1 MGFLNPAFLFGIAA
15 AVIPLLIHLWHRRQ
29 VKTVDFSSLMF
40 LILAQKQTARRIQ
53 LYNLLLLLLRMVI
66 IALIALTL
74 SRPLLKN
81 HLFFVGH
88 RAKTSCAII
97 LDNSYS
103 MGYQDISGQRF
114 ELARNKATEILASLQ
129 SGDQAAL
136 ILMSDIADPVIRKL
150 TPDLDL
156 VRTAIQQA
164 ELTYRGTNV
173 VASVDLAHE
182 ILTGADNLNQEI
194 YLITDLAG
202 WKDTTPIPNR
212 SGAKIFIL
220 PIGDQVAENAGL
232 TSIQASRPLIGTHV
246 PVQIEVGIGNYTH
259 APLNQTSV
267 QVFFNDLKRRSIQL
281 PAQSETDLSV
291 SFNHQ
296 FQTVGPHIG
305 HLQLPM
311 DRLEADNQRY
321 FVFEAYGDIK
331 TLCVTDA
338 PFYLLTALNPSSPA
352 GDQAGLGSSFQ
363 TSATISPGTVSPSEI
378 STVSVEDWDILLL
391 SDLETFSSDT
401 IQQIQAFL
409 RAGKSLI
416 LFVGVDLIKPVH
428 TDQNLSDWL
437 GITLGENVTWNPPTQ
452 ITLSDPQHIIFD
464 PFEETAFKGD
474 SAPRFFRGLQMSVEL
489 TTKVLAQFQ
498 NQIPFLVEYRIENG
512 TVLVFNASG
521 TTLTDADLLVTPYFL
536 PLLQQSV
543 LYAKSR
549 QVAMDRQL
557 TVGQPLSIHVR
568 ELVDRV
574 EIGTPDGQPSKSIQL
589 DQDRHISFADTDQP
603 GIYPIDIYGAKS
615 KQRQFLAVNLDASES
630 NLRPIDLER
639 AGVLLSAHAVDNQEE
654 LDQTLNT
661 LRTGREIWGE
671 LLVLALA
678 LMGVE
683 SLVANRNQ
691 KG

>member
-1 MGFLNPAFLFGIAA
+1 MPALNVAFTVSIKYTSTT
-15 AVIPLLIHLWHRRQ
+15 LIR
-29 VKTVDFSSLMF
+29 F
-40 LILAQKQTARRIQ
+40 
-53 LYNLLLLLLRMVI
+53 
-66 IALIALTL
+66 L
-74 SRPLLKN
+74 SRTQCSP
-81 HLFFVGH
+81 
-88 RAKTSCAII
+88 
-97 LDNSYS
+97 
-103 MGYQDISGQRF
+103 
-114 ELARNKATEILASLQ
+114 
-129 SGDQAAL
+129 
-136 ILMSDIADPVIRKL
+136 L
-150 TPDLDL
+150 TP
-156 VRTAIQQA
+156 
-164 ELTYRGTNV
+164 LT
-173 VASVDLAHE
+173 
-182 ILTGADNLNQEI
+182 
-194 YLITDLAG
+194 
-202 WKDTTPIPNR
+202 
-212 SGAKIFIL
+212 
-220 PIGDQVAENAGL
+220 
-232 TSIQASRPLIGTHV
+232 
-246 PVQIEVGIGNYTH
+246 
-259 APLNQTSV
+259 
-267 QVFFNDLKRRSIQL
+267 
-281 PAQSETDLSV
+281 
-291 SFNHQ
+291 
-296 FQTVGPHIG
+296 
-305 HLQLPM
+305 
-311 DRLEADNQRY
+311 
-321 FVFEAYGDIK
+321 
-331 TLCVTDA
+331 
-338 PFYLLTALNPSSPA
+338 PA
-352 GDQAGLGSSFQ
+352 GDQAGLDSSFQ
-363 TSATISPGTVSPSEI
+363 TSAPISPGTVSPSEI

-416 LFVGVDLIKPVH
+416 LFLGVDLIKPVD
-428 TDQNLSDWL
+428 TNQNLRDWL

-464 PFEETAFKGD
+464 PFEETAFIGD
-474 SAPRFFRGLQMSVEL
+474 SAPRFFRGLEMNVKL

-603 GIYPIDIYGAKS
+603 GIYPIDIYGAES
-615 KQRQFLAVNLDASES
+615 KQRQFLAVNLDPSES

>member
-1 MGFLNPAFLFGIAA
+1 M
-15 AVIPLLIHLWHRRQ
+15 
-29 VKTVDFSSLMF
+29 
-40 LILAQKQTARRIQ
+40 
-53 LYNLLLLLLRMVI
+53 
-66 IALIALTL
+66 
-74 SRPLLKN
+74 
-81 HLFFVGH
+81 
-88 RAKTSCAII
+88 
-97 LDNSYS
+97 
-103 MGYQDISGQRF
+103 
-114 ELARNKATEILASLQ
+114 
-129 SGDQAAL
+129 
-136 ILMSDIADPVIRKL
+136 
-150 TPDLDL
+150 
-156 VRTAIQQA
+156 
-164 ELTYRGTNV
+164 
-173 VASVDLAHE
+173 
-182 ILTGADNLNQEI
+182 
-194 YLITDLAG
+194 
-202 WKDTTPIPNR
+202 
-212 SGAKIFIL
+212 
-220 PIGDQVAENAGL
+220 
-232 TSIQASRPLIGTHV
+232 
-246 PVQIEVGIGNYTH
+246 
-259 APLNQTSV
+259 
-267 QVFFNDLKRRSIQL
+267 
-281 PAQSETDLSV
+281 
-291 SFNHQ
+291 
-296 FQTVGPHIG
+296 
-305 HLQLPM
+305 
-311 DRLEADNQRY
+311 
-321 FVFEAYGDIK
+321 
-331 TLCVTDA
+331 
-338 PFYLLTALNPSSPA
+338 
-352 GDQAGLGSSFQ
+352 
-363 TSATISPGTVSPSEI
+363 
-378 STVSVEDWDILLL
+378 L

-416 LFVGVDLIKPVH
+416 LFLGVDLIKPVD
-428 TDQNLSDWL
+428 TNQNLRDWL

-452 ITLSDPQHIIFD
+452 ITLSDPQHISFD
-464 PFEETAFKGD
+464 PFEETAFIGD
-474 SAPRFFRGLQMSVEL
+474 SAPRFFRGLEMNVKL

-603 GIYPIDIYGAKS
+603 GIYPIDIYGAES
-615 KQRQFLAVNLDASES
+615 KQRQFLAVNLDPSES

-639 AGVLLSAHAVDNQEE
+639 AGVLLSALAVDNQEE

-678 LMGVE
+678 LMGGE

>member
-1 MGFLNPAFLFGIAA
+1 LGFLNPAFLFGIVA

-40 LILAQKQTARRIQ
+40 LILAHKQTARRIH
-53 LYNLLLLLLRMVI
+53 LYNILLLLLRMAI
-66 IALIALTL
+66 ITLIALAL

-81 HLFFVGH
+81 NLFFVGH
-88 RAKTSCAII
+88 RAKTSCVII

-114 ELARNKATEILASLQ
+114 ELARNKATEVLSSLQ
-129 SGDQAAL
+129 SGDQSAL

-156 VRTAIQQA
+156 VRTAIRQA
-164 ELTYRGTNV
+164 KLTYRGTNI
-173 VASVDLAHE
+173 VASVNLAHE

-202 WKDTTPIPNR
+202 WKGTTPIPNR

-220 PIGDQVAENAGL
+220 PIGDQVAENAGI
-232 TSIQASRPLIGTHV
+232 TSIQASRPLIGTHL
-246 PVQIEVGIGNYTH
+246 PVQIEVEIGNYTN
-259 APLNQTSV
+259 APLNQTLV

-281 PAQSETDLSV
+281 PAQLETDLSV
-291 SFNHQ
+291 SFSHQ
-296 FQTVGPHIG
+296 FQTVGSHIG

-311 DRLEADNQRY
+311 DRLEADNRRY
-321 FVFEAYGDIK
+321 FVFEAYGGIK

-338 PFYLLTALNPSSPA
+338 PFYLLAALNPSSSA
-352 GDQAGLGSSFQ
+352 GDQAGLDPSFQ
-363 TSATISPGTVSPSEI
+363 TSATISPGAISPSEI

-391 SDLETFSSDT
+391 SDLETFSSNT

-416 LFVGVDLIKPVH
+416 LFAGMDLVKPVQ
-428 TDQNLSDWL
+428 TNQNLRDWL
-437 GITLGENVTWNPPTQ
+437 GITLGENVIWNPPTQ
-452 ITLSDPQHIIFD
+452 ITLSDPQHVIFD
-464 PFEETAFKGD
+464 PFEETAFIGD
-474 SAPRFFRGLQMSVEL
+474 SAPRFFRGLEMSVES
-489 TTKVLAQFQ
+489 TAKVLAQFQ

-512 TVLVFNASG
+512 TVLIFNASG
-521 TTLTDADLLVTPYFL
+521 KTLTDADLLVTPYFL

-549 QVAMDRQL
+549 QVAMNRQL
-557 TVGQPLSIHVR
+557 TVGQPLSIHLR

-574 EIGTPDGQPSKSIQL
+574 EIGPPDGQPSKSIQL
-589 DQDRHISFADTDQP
+589 DQDRHIAFAGTDQP
-603 GIYPIDIYGAKS
+603 GIYQIDIYGNED
-615 KQRQFLAVNLDASES
+615 KQRQFLAVNLDSSES
-630 NLRPIDLER
+630 DLRPINLER
-639 AGVLLSAHAVDNQEE
+639 AGVLLSAHTVDSQEE
-654 LDQTLNT
+654 LDQKLNT

-678 LMGVE
+678 LMGIE